1 MQDSMLN
8 KVLTDTSTKSS
19 QQLYEVGIVNL
30 S

>member
-8 KVLTDTSTKSS
+8 KVLTDTSTKSF
-19 QQLYEVGIVNL
+19 QQLYKVGIVNL